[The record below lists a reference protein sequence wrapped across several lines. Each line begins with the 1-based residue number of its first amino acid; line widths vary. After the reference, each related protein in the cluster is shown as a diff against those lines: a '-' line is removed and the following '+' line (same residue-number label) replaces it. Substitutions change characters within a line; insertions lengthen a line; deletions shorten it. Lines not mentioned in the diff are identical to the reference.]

1 MSGSLLSPYNI
12 RIQEIHTV
20 HKYLFAVL
28 TVLMLSGCAAYTA
41 TSGQVV
47 IKDDETSIDVRIGDR
62 DRTLIRD
69 YYKSAKHKNGLPP
82 GLAKRNGNLPP
93 GLAKRD
99 KLPPG
104 LQGDPLPH
112 DLERQLT
119 RLPASY
125 VRIRVGQDIVLM
137 DGKTRVM
144 VDVVYGVAN

>member
-1 MSGSLLSPYNI
+1 V
-12 RIQEIHTV
+12 QEIQTV
-20 HKYLFAVL
+20 HKYLFAAL

-47 IKDDETSIDVRIGDR
+47 IKDDDTSIDVRIDDR
-62 DRTLIRD
+62 DRLLIRD
-69 YYKSAKHKNGLPP
+69 YYQSAKHKNGLPP
-82 GLAKRNGNLPP
+82 GLAKREGNLPP

-104 LQGDPLPH
+104 LQGEPLPY

-137 DGKTRVM
+137 NQETRVL
-144 VDVVYGVAN
+144 VDVVYGAAN